1 MITEKITRFKFF
13 VCVSII
19 LATIMGV
26 YAQDI
31 AYYIVGNSPNTTQ
44 IYLNLLTI
52 LTVLSV
58 GLFVVTPIGIYIFI
72 KKTSVDDLIL
82 NLCLIADIAIGAL
95 TSVFSIFVMAMSW
108 GQVKNFIAKQ
118 SRRNL
123 LLFLSNGRSGWDMS
137 EVNFIFLLFL
147 YSVGWR

>member
-13 VCVSII
+13 VCVNII
-19 LATIMGV
+19 LATIMGGD
-26 YAQDI
+26 AQDI

-72 KKTSVDDLIL
+72 KKTSVDDFIL

-108 GQVKNFIAKQ
+108 G
-118 SRRNL
+118 
-123 LLFLSNGRSGWDMS
+123 
-137 EVNFIFLLFL
+137 
-147 YSVGWR
+147 

>member
-1 MITEKITRFKFF
+1 MITEKVTRFKFF

-95 TSVFSIFVMAMSW
+95 TSVFSIFVMAMIW
-108 GQVKNFIAKQ
+108 G
-118 SRRNL
+118 
-123 LLFLSNGRSGWDMS
+123 
-137 EVNFIFLLFL
+137 
-147 YSVGWR
+147 

>member
-1 MITEKITRFKFF
+1 MINEKIKRFKFF

-19 LATIMGV
+19 LATIMGG

-108 GQVKNFIAKQ
+108 G
-118 SRRNL
+118 
-123 LLFLSNGRSGWDMS
+123 
-137 EVNFIFLLFL
+137 
-147 YSVGWR
+147 

>member
-1 MITEKITRFKFF
+1 MITEKVTRFKFF

-44 IYLNLLTI
+44 IYLNLMTI

-58 GLFVVTPIGIYIFI
+58 GLFVVTPIGIYIFM
-72 KKTSVDDLIL
+72 KKELTNSWI
-82 NLCLIADIAIGAL
+82 DIMHKKKKEQK
-95 TSVFSIFVMAMSW
+95 T
-108 GQVKNFIAKQ
+108 
-118 SRRNL
+118 
-123 LLFLSNGRSGWDMS
+123 
-137 EVNFIFLLFL
+137 
-147 YSVGWR
+147 YS

>member
-1 MITEKITRFKFF
+1 MCKYNF
-13 VCVSII
+13 SYYN
-19 LATIMGV
+19 GGD
-26 YAQDI
+26 AQDI

-72 KKTSVDDLIL
+72 KKTSVDDFIL

-108 GQVKNFIAKQ
+108 G
-118 SRRNL
+118 
-123 LLFLSNGRSGWDMS
+123 
-137 EVNFIFLLFL
+137 
-147 YSVGWR
+147 

>member
-1 MITEKITRFKFF
+1 MITEKVTRFKFF

-19 LATIMGV
+19 LATIMGCMLK
-26 YAQDI
+26 I
-31 AYYIVGNSPNTTQ
+31 LAYHIVGNSPNTTQ

-58 GLFVVTPIGIYIFI
+58 GLVAVTPIGIYIFI

-95 TSVFSIFVMAMSW
+95 TSVFSIFVA
-108 GQVKNFIAKQ
+108 GYD
-118 SRRNL
+118 L
-123 LLFLSNGRSGWDMS
+123 G
-137 EVNFIFLLFL
+137 
-147 YSVGWR
+147 

>member
-1 MITEKITRFKFF
+1 MITEKVTRFKFF

-72 KKTSVDDLIL
+72 KKISLYNNALSPQKQPKWGYIIIL
-82 NLCLIADIAIGAL
+82 KYGNSSAYPQKKRSHIRYRHLCLFCILHVIIY
-95 TSVFSIFVMAMSW
+95 
-108 GQVKNFIAKQ
+108 KFIRI
-118 SRRNL
+118 S
-123 LLFLSNGRSGWDMS
+123 F
-137 EVNFIFLLFL
+137 
-147 YSVGWR
+147 

>member
-1 MITEKITRFKFF
+1 MCKYNF
-13 VCVSII
+13 SYYN
-19 LATIMGV
+19 GGG
-26 YAQDI
+26 YAHDI

-108 GQVKNFIAKQ
+108 G
-118 SRRNL
+118 
-123 LLFLSNGRSGWDMS
+123 
-137 EVNFIFLLFL
+137 
-147 YSVGWR
+147 

>member
-1 MITEKITRFKFF
+1 MCKYNF
-13 VCVSII
+13 SYYN
-19 LATIMGV
+19 GG

-108 GQVKNFIAKQ
+108 G
-118 SRRNL
+118 
-123 LLFLSNGRSGWDMS
+123 
-137 EVNFIFLLFL
+137 
-147 YSVGWR
+147 

>member
-1 MITEKITRFKFF
+1 MITEKVTRFKFF

-72 KKTSVDDLIL
+72 KKISLYNNALSPQKQPKWGYIIIL
-82 NLCLIADIAIGAL
+82 KYGNSYAYPHKKRSHIRYRHLCLFCILHVIIY
-95 TSVFSIFVMAMSW
+95 
-108 GQVKNFIAKQ
+108 KFIRI
-118 SRRNL
+118 S
-123 LLFLSNGRSGWDMS
+123 F
-137 EVNFIFLLFL
+137 
-147 YSVGWR
+147 